1 MRANVDPAG
10 LSDDELATAER
21 HHQTISDSYQR
32 LASKDNNA
40 DRAKAYRD
48 LAVVH
53 QNTAAACRKE
63 ARRRRTGAEP

>member
-10 LSDDELATAER
+10 LSDDELATTER

-32 LASKDNNA
+32 LASKDDNA

-48 LAVVH
+48 LAAVH
-53 QNTAAACRKE
+53 QRTAEACRKE
-63 ARRRRTGAEP
+63 AKRRKPVAKA